1 MQSIESLNLS
11 LSALKS
17 LLSDYALRSSHAEA
31 IAGRLLTD
39 KLSPEQFQQV
49 LVTMR
54 EQLEARSK
62 ERAVHQQA
70 LIQATII
77 SLDSALRQDEASLK
91 STVNEVV
98 KQLTLA
104 QSHMNGEAKQT
115 KPATVN
121 NEHNNQ
127 TLE

>member
-77 SLDSALRQDEASLK
+77 SLESAARGDEATLRT
-91 STVNEVV
+91 TVNDVC
-98 KQLTLA
+98 KQLILA
-104 QSHMNGEAKQT
+104 QSKMNGSPKQT
-115 KPATVN
+115 NNAPVN
-121 NEHNNQ
+121 KEHNPSPK
-127 TLE
+127 E